1 MGAPGLQSCK
11 TRLANKSSSH
21 YMYLLSPG
29 GETLFLIPGVEVV
42 HKAPAPI
49 TLPQETKGKIIN
61 QFSAANMEG
70 KMQPPTQGG
79 GRKRQN
85 LTLDLNSASAKK
97 NRVQNLL
104 TSPDVQMLKL
114 TSPELEKFLSQNPT
128 LATPTPSG
136 YIFPKSVT
144 EEQMMYAKGFEE
156 ALEHLRQAETVPEG
170 SNEATVAAANT
181 LATLSAVHPNTVHP
195 STVHPLIVH
204 PAPPSIQINQEHQ
217 VTSLPLS
224 LPNTIPA
231 PRPHS
236 RPNSGASGCYDSE
249 LYAVPDGVKIKDEPD
264 DLSLSGG
271 ESNYGPESMLSPN
284 TSGMS
289 PIDME
294 SQEKI
299 KLERKRLRNRLAAS
313 KCRKRKLERISQL
326 DERVAQ
332 LKTENSDLAAV
343 VKKMKSSVAVLKQEV
358 MEHVNSGCEI
368 RMTDANAFS

>member
-1 MGAPGLQSCK
+1 
-11 TRLANKSSSH
+11 
-21 YMYLLSPG
+21 
-29 GETLFLIPGVEVV
+29 
-42 HKAPAPI
+42 
-49 TLPQETKGKIIN
+49 
-61 QFSAANMEG
+61 
-70 KMQPPTQGG
+70 MQPPTQGG

-104 TSPDVQMLKL
+104 TSP
-114 TSPELEKFLSQNPT
+114 ELEKFLSQNPT
-128 LATPTPSG
+128 VATPTPSG

-181 LATLSAVHPNTVHP
+181 LATLSAVHPAV
-195 STVHPLIVH
+195 
-204 PAPPSIQINQEHQ
+204 PSIQISQDHQ
-217 VTSLPLS
+217 PTNLPLS
-224 LPNTIPA
+224 LPNTIPV
-231 PRPHS
+231 PKPLS
-236 RPNSGASGCYDSE
+236 RPNSGASGSYDPE
-249 LYAVPDGVKIKDEPD
+249 LYQVPEGIKIKDEPD
-264 DLSLSGG
+264 DQSLSGG
-271 ESNYGPESMLSPN
+271 ESNYGSESMLSPN
-284 TSGMS
+284 NAGMS

-332 LKTENSDLAAV
+332 LKTENADLAAV

-368 RMTDANAFS
+368 RVSDTNTFS

>member
-1 MGAPGLQSCK
+1 
-11 TRLANKSSSH
+11 
-21 YMYLLSPG
+21 
-29 GETLFLIPGVEVV
+29 
-42 HKAPAPI
+42 
-49 TLPQETKGKIIN
+49 
-61 QFSAANMEG
+61 
-70 KMQPPTQGG
+70 MQPPSQTG

-181 LATLSAVHPNTVHP
+181 LATLSAVHPIPAHP
-195 STVHPLIVH
+195 SG
-204 PAPPSIQINQEHQ
+204 PSVQINQ
-217 VTSLPLS
+217 VTNLNLPLSLS
-224 LPNTIPA
+224 LPNTIPVQK
-231 PRPHS
+231 PLS
-236 RPNSGASGCYDSE
+236 RPNTGASGSYDSE
-249 LYAVPDGVKIKDEPD
+249 LYQVPDGIKIKDEPD

-271 ESNYGPESMLSPN
+271 ESNYGSESMLSPN
-284 TSGMS
+284 NSGMS

-313 KCRKRKLERISQL
+313 KCRKRKLE
-326 DERVAQ
+326 
-332 LKTENSDLAAV
+332 
-343 VKKMKSSVAVLKQEV
+343 
-358 MEHVNSGCEI
+358 
-368 RMTDANAFS
+368 

>member
-1 MGAPGLQSCK
+1 
-11 TRLANKSSSH
+11 
-21 YMYLLSPG
+21 
-29 GETLFLIPGVEVV
+29 
-42 HKAPAPI
+42 
-49 TLPQETKGKIIN
+49 
-61 QFSAANMEG
+61 
-70 KMQPPTQGG
+70 MQPPTQGG

-249 LYAVPDGVKIKDEPD
+249 LYQVPDGVKIKDEPD

-271 ESNYGPESMLSPN
+271 ESNYGSESMLSPN

-358 MEHVNSGCEI
+358 MEHVSSGCEI
-368 RMTDANAFS
+368 RMTDANSFS

>member
-1 MGAPGLQSCK
+1 
-11 TRLANKSSSH
+11 
-21 YMYLLSPG
+21 
-29 GETLFLIPGVEVV
+29 
-42 HKAPAPI
+42 
-49 TLPQETKGKIIN
+49 
-61 QFSAANMEG
+61 
-70 KMQPPTQGG
+70 MQPPTQGG

-181 LATLSAVHPNTVHP
+181 LATLSAVHP
-195 STVHPLIVH
+195 
-204 PAPPSIQINQEHQ
+204 AGPSIQISQDHQ
-217 VTSLPLS
+217 PTNLPLS
-224 LPNTIPA
+224 LPN
-231 PRPHS
+231 
-236 RPNSGASGCYDSE
+236 SGASGSYDPE
-249 LYAVPDGVKIKDEPD
+249 LYQVPEGIKIKDEPD
-264 DLSLSGG
+264 DQSLSGG
-271 ESNYGPESMLSPN
+271 ESNYGSESMLSPN
-284 TSGMS
+284 NAGMS

-299 KLERKRLRNRLAAS
+299 KLERNRLAAS

-332 LKTENSDLAAV
+332 LKTENADLAAV

-368 RMTDANAFS
+368 RMTDANSFS

>member
-1 MGAPGLQSCK
+1 
-11 TRLANKSSSH
+11 
-21 YMYLLSPG
+21 
-29 GETLFLIPGVEVV
+29 
-42 HKAPAPI
+42 
-49 TLPQETKGKIIN
+49 
-61 QFSAANMEG
+61 
-70 KMQPPTQGG
+70 MQPPTQGG

-97 NRVQNLL
+97 KQVQSLL

-144 EEQMMYAKGFEE
+144 
-156 ALEHLRQAETVPEG
+156 VPEG

-181 LATLSAVHPNTVHP
+181 LATLSAVHPIP
-195 STVHPLIVH
+195 AH
-204 PAPPSIQINQEHQ
+204 PAGTSVQVNQEHQ
-217 VTSLPLS
+217 VTNLNLPLSLS
-224 LPNTIPA
+224 LPNTIPVQK
-231 PRPHS
+231 PLS
-236 RPNSGASGCYDSE
+236 RPNSGASGSYDSE
-249 LYAVPDGVKIKDEPD
+249 LYQVPDGIKIKDEPD

-271 ESNYGPESMLSPN
+271 ESNYGSESMLSPN
-284 TSGMS
+284 NSGMS

>member
-1 MGAPGLQSCK
+1 
-11 TRLANKSSSH
+11 
-21 YMYLLSPG
+21 MYLLSPG

-42 HKAPAPI
+42 HKAPTTL
-49 TLPQETKGKIIN
+49 TLPEETKGKITT
-61 QFSAANMEG
+61 QVAVENMEG

-181 LATLSAVHPNTVHP
+181 LATLSAVHP
-195 STVHPLIVH
+195 
-204 PAPPSIQINQEHQ
+204 AGPSIQISQDHQ
-217 VTSLPLS
+217 PTNLPLS
-224 LPNTIPA
+224 LPNTIPV
-231 PRPHS
+231 PKPLS
-236 RPNSGASGCYDSE
+236 RPNSGASGSYDPE
-249 LYAVPDGVKIKDEPD
+249 LYQVPEGIKIKDEPD
-264 DLSLSGG
+264 DQSLSGG
-271 ESNYGPESMLSPN
+271 ESNYGSESMLSPN
-284 TSGMS
+284 NAGMS

-332 LKTENSDLAAV
+332 LKTENADLAAV

-368 RMTDANAFS
+368 RMTDANSFS

>member
-1 MGAPGLQSCK
+1 
-11 TRLANKSSSH
+11 
-21 YMYLLSPG
+21 
-29 GETLFLIPGVEVV
+29 
-42 HKAPAPI
+42 
-49 TLPQETKGKIIN
+49 
-61 QFSAANMEG
+61 
-70 KMQPPTQGG
+70 MQPPTQGG

-181 LATLSAVHPNTVHP
+181 LATLSAVHPIP
-195 STVHPLIVH
+195 AH
-204 PAPPSIQINQEHQ
+204 PAGTSVQVNQEHQ
-217 VTSLPLS
+217 VTNLNLPLSLS
-224 LPNTIPA
+224 LPNTIPVQK
-231 PRPHS
+231 PLS
-236 RPNSGASGCYDSE
+236 RPNSGASGSYDSE
-249 LYAVPDGVKIKDEPD
+249 LYQVPDGIKIK
-264 DLSLSGG
+264 
-271 ESNYGPESMLSPN
+271 
-284 TSGMS
+284 TSQMIY
-289 PIDME
+289 P
-294 SQEKI
+294 
-299 KLERKRLRNRLAAS
+299 
-313 KCRKRKLERISQL
+313 CQL